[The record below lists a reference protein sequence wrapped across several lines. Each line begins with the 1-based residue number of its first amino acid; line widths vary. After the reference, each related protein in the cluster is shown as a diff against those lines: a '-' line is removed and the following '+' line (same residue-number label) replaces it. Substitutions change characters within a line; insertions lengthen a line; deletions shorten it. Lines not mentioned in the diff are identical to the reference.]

1 MDIGRNG
8 SIGII
13 LNSKKKANVWKIYVM
28 YGKWGKLGNKE
39 IKKLFHFF
47 QNFRA
52 DASMHNLH
60 VLVFV

>member
-8 SIGII
+8 SIWII
-13 LNSKKKANVWKIYVM
+13 LKTKKIGNVLKIYVM

-39 IKKLFHFF
+39 IKKLFNFF